1 MPGAREKGSG
11 AAAGWQGPIG
21 VRWGAGLPLDA
32 PLLITL
38 VVVVVAFLLL
48 VTELIPPAIT
58 AIGAACTLML
68 TGVLTPEQGLSG
80 FANEATITVLC
91 MLILAAAIERTG
103 VLASWSRH
111 LVELEGRGKGLLLVV
126 LVLFCGLVSAF
137 TNNTTLVAIMVPLL
151 VTMAKAVGQPASR
164 YLMPVAF
171 ATTLGGMLTLIGT
184 STNILAS
191 SISRDLGYGPFA
203 MFEFTKA
210 ALPVFAIGAAYLIVV
225 APRLLRAHAGT
236 TVAEGFDLKEYLC
249 EVVVA
254 EGSPWLGKPWSEAA
268 LLDPQEVEVLRVVRG
283 DLHIE
288 RPPAATVLEQGDILL
303 VRGGRQAIIRL
314 HQSPDVKLLPEVVHW
329 LPSKA
334 SGLEVVETVIPPGSP
349 LAGATLAGFRFRG
362 RFDAVVLAVRK
373 RERLLPNP
381 IATLVLEPGDALL
394 VSGTPAAIAA
404 LRADAELVVTQDI
417 SGEVPRVHHVGP
429 VLGIFAGI
437 IVASTLD
444 LVSLPVAALS
454 GVALVVLVGGLRLDE
469 LQRAVR
475 WDILFLLAGLIPLG
489 LALQATGAASLAAD
503 WVAGLIGGW
512 PPLAC
517 LAVVYLA
524 AMLLTEVMSNN
535 ACIALM
541 LPVSANLA
549 VALGLNPFTFILAVV
564 FGASLAFMTP
574 VGYQTYLMVYG
585 PGGYRFTDFVKVGAP
600 LNLLCMVT
608 SMLALAWF
616 WPLQ

>member
-1 MPGAREKGSG
+1 
-11 AAAGWQGPIG
+11 
-21 VRWGAGLPLDA
+21 LDA

-38 VVVVVAFLLL
+38 LVVVVAFFLL

-58 AIGAACTLML
+58 AIGAACLLML
-68 TGVLTPEQGLSG
+68 TGVLSVEQGLSG

-111 LVELEGRGKGLLLVV
+111 LVDLEGRRKGLLLVV
-126 LVLFCGLVSAF
+126 IVLFCGVVSAF

-151 VTMAKAVGQPASR
+151 VTMSAAIQQPASR
-164 YLMPVAF
+164 FLMPMAF

-191 SISRDLGYGPFA
+191 SISQDLGYGAFS

-210 ALPVFAIGAAYLIVV
+210 AIPVFLVGAAYLVFV
-225 APRLLRAHAGT
+225 APRLLRGHEGGS
-236 TVAEGFDLKEYLC
+236 VAEGFDLKEYLA
-249 EVVVA
+249 EVVIG
-254 EGSPWLGKPWSEAA
+254 EGSPGLGKPWSEGA
-268 LLDPQEVEVLRVVRG
+268 LLDPKEVEVLRIVRH

-288 RPPAATVLEQGDILL
+288 RPPASTVLEKDDILL
-303 VRGGRQAIIRL
+303 VRGSRQAIIRL
-314 HQSPDVKLLPEVVHW
+314 HQSPEVKLLPEVVHW

-373 RERLLPNP
+373 RERLFANP

-404 LRADAELVVTQDI
+404 LRADASLVVAQDI

-437 IVASTLD
+437 ILASTLD

-489 LALQATGAASLAAD
+489 LALQTTGAAALAAAWLAD
-503 WVAGLIGGW
+503 LIRDW
-512 PPLAC
+512 PPLAS

-535 ACIALM
+535 ACVALM
-541 LPVSANLA
+541 LPVSASLA
-549 VALGLNPFTFILAVV
+549 SALGLNPFTFILAVV
-564 FGASLAFMTP
+564 FGSSLAFMTP
-574 VGYQTYLMVYG
+574 VGYQTYLMIYG
-585 PGGYRFTDFVKVGAP
+585 PGGFRFSDFVKVGAP
-600 LNLLCMVT
+600 LNLLCMAT
-608 SMLALAWF
+608 SVLALAWF
-616 WPLQ
+616 WPLR